1 MGHRKKWTKE
11 EKLKI
16 LSYFEENGIA
26 KTQRHYEVSA
36 GTVYKWQKIYK
47 AKGASGFDRGQGKLT
62 DHEREILKLKQEN
75 EALKAIVAEKELALR
90 IKNELLKKS

>member
-1 MGHRKKWTKE
+1 MGHRKNWTKE

-16 LSYFEENGIA
+16 LSYLDENGIA
-26 KTQRHYEVSA
+26 KTQRYYEVSA

-47 AKGASGFDRGQGKLT
+47 SKGASGFDRGQGKLI
-62 DHEREILKLKQEN
+62 DQDREILKLKQEN